1 MRNKMILLQTS
12 LNLEDVI
19 TASGKFL
26 EWYCLLKNNIKGIGF
41 ILIIFLFSF
50 SNLFAQNAKK
60 EIVVAPALSEVP
72 VAFSLL
78 THGNKQFVAFY
89 NPDHQMVVA
98 SRNINEDKWIFQ
110 ALPSK
115 IGWDGHNS
123 IAMKVDSDGQIHLSG
138 NMHVDPLMYFRTTK
152 PLDITSFKA
161 INYMTGENEKKV
173 TYPSFMTGPNN
184 EFIYHYRDGG
194 SGNGNEIYNV
204 YDVKKQTWSRFF
216 DKPFMDGKG
225 ERNAYMSGPSKGPD
239 GYYHLVWVW
248 RDSYLCETNNHLS
261 YARSRNFKDWESV
274 DGKPV
279 ELPLTIDKQELWVD
293 PVPVKAGLINGGDR
307 TGFDSKNRLVIAYQ
321 KFDEKGNNQLY
332 MTKYV
337 KGKWKIKQ
345 ITDWNYRWYFS
356 GGGGVHWEI
365 QTKGVQR
372 YKKNLLKVSYS
383 HIKYGE
389 GYLLVDENSFKVVD
403 TVTVKSPEEMQKTFD
418 KPETTLVKKI
428 GNDCG
433 KGIKGKKFHL
443 EWETLPP
450 NRDKVRKNVIVKP
463 TILKVIEE
471 EVR

>member
-1 MRNKMILLQTS
+1 M
-12 LNLEDVI
+12 
-19 TASGKFL
+19 G
-26 EWYCLLKNNIKGIGF
+26 
-41 ILIIFLFSF
+41 
-50 SNLFAQNAKK
+50 
-60 EIVVAPALSEVP
+60 
-72 VAFSLL
+72 
-78 THGNKQFVAFY
+78 
-89 NPDHQMVVA
+89 
-98 SRNINEDKWIFQ
+98 Q
-110 ALPSK
+110 AD
-115 IGWDGHNS
+115 IQ
-123 IAMKVDSDGQIHLSG
+123 VDSDGQIHLSG

-307 TGFDSKNRLVIAYQ
+307 AGFDSKNRLVIAYQ

-332 MTKYV
+332 MAKYV
-337 KGKWKIKQ
+337 KRKWKIKQ
-345 ITDWNYRWYFS
+345 ITDWDYRWYFS

-403 TVTVKSPEEMQKTFD
+403 TVTVKSPEEMQRTFE

-450 NRDKVRKNVIVKP
+450 NRDRVRKNVIVEP